1 MLQFSI
7 SNLDSESD
15 DAIKL
20 EVSDDEEDLDINLPN
35 VINMSKLT
43 VILK

>member
-1 MLQFSI
+1 M
-7 SNLDSESD
+7 DSESD
-15 DAIKL
+15 DSIKL